1 MLDGR
6 TLGERSAGHVDHRDT
21 DVRPAGRK
29 EAMQRS
35 KRIVIGVAQV
45 AALAGCVTTSS
56 IAPGQ
61 LARLDGF
68 DTHDAARSQMGVES
82 LDGHPMQFTRDSR
95 LVLDVANQQAG
106 FNFTSIHVQ
115 NDLFVGKTQEGWE
128 VEVPLSAVRSAKVEQ
143 RSSAAAVVIAGSVVG
158 GLLLVTILIALS
170 ANAGGAST
178 PGRALRVK
186 GRSLTAP
193 LGRARGWTSAL
204 EPDLSTL
211 SLPARDA
218 LARHWHET
226 ALGEH
231 ASVPAF
237 SRLSMTLMALG
248 APSRLV
254 DDAHRAARE
263 EIGHARLAFSL
274 ASAYAGA
281 PVAPGPLAALAD
293 APAIT
298 VTSLRGLAAESLVD
312 GCLMEGFAAAALRDA
327 HARASDRAVRGAL
340 AIIASEEA
348 SHAQLAW
355 EIVGWCADAEGP
367 ELCASLLPLVE
378 SAPVPRAP
386 GDFAAGL
393 EAELRAHG
401 WVPAGAWRQLFAE
414 ARAAVAARLRT
425 LGARR
430 SSAAA

>member
-1 MLDGR
+1 
-6 TLGERSAGHVDHRDT
+6 
-21 DVRPAGRK
+21 
-29 EAMQRS
+29 MQRS
-35 KRIVIGVAQV
+35 KQIVIGVAQV
-45 AALAGCVTTSS
+45 LALAGCVTTKS

-68 DTHDAARSQMGVES
+68 DTHDAARSQVGVES
-82 LDGHPMQFTRDSR
+82 LDGHAMQFTRDTR
-95 LVLDVANQQAG
+95 LFLDVANQQAG
-106 FNFTSIHVQ
+106 FNFTSIHIQ
-115 NDLFVGKTQEGWE
+115 DDLFVGKTEEGWE
-128 VEVPLSAVRSAKVEQ
+128 VEVPLSAVRAAKVEQ
-143 RSSAAAVVIAGSVVG
+143 RPNAKAVVIASSIVG
-158 GLLLVTILIALS
+158 GLLLATILIALS
-170 ANAGGAST
+170 ASSGSTAT

-204 EPDLSTL
+204 EPDLSAL

-237 SRLSMTLMALG
+237 SRLSMTLMALA

-254 DDAHRAARE
+254 DAAHRAARE

-274 ASAYAGA
+274 ASAYAGS

-298 VTSLRGLAAESLVD
+298 VTSLRGLAAESLID
-312 GCLMEGFAAAALRDA
+312 GCLMEGFAAAALRAA
-327 HARASDRAVRGAL
+327 HAAAADRAVRGVL

-367 ELCASLLPLVE
+367 ELYASLLPLVE
-378 SAPVPRAP
+378 RAP
-386 GDFAAGL
+386 APAAPGELAAGL
-393 EAELRAHG
+393 ETELRAHG
-401 WVPAGAWRQLFAE
+401 WIPAGPWRQLFAE
-414 ARAAVAARLRT
+414 ARADVAARLRA
-425 LGARR
+425 LAERR
-430 SSAAA
+430 ASAAA